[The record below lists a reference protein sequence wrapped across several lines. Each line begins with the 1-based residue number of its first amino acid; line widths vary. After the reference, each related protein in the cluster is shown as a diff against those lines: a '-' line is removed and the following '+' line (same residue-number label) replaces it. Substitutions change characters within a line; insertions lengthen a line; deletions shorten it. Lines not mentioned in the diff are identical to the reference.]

1 MPSSW
6 WRCMKPMAYQAK
18 PCKTWCRE
26 NGLFTHHLTSWK
38 TAFCTDV
45 KTVMGSCEIRVL
57 EDENGRLKREL
68 IRKEHA
74 LTEAAALLILKKIPR
89 ALGGRGQMTSLAE
102 RSQIITLVQEAMNSG
117 ARQNRA
123 CTVINFNARTLRWQ
137 VDQSRGDAP
146 VGHKHRQ
153 TSSVCG
159 SVNTY

>member
-1 MPSSW
+1 M
-6 WRCMKPMAYQAK
+6 
-18 PCKTWCRE
+18 
-26 NGLFTHHLTSWK
+26 
-38 TAFCTDV
+38 TD
-45 KTVMGSCEIRVL
+45 
-57 EDENGRLKREL
+57 KREL
-68 IRKEHA
+68 TRKEHA
-74 LTEAAALLILKKIPR
+74 LAEAAALLILKKVPR